1 MDTAGGITR
10 KRLAIEAIALLVS
23 VFLALAVNAWW
34 DGRKA
39 HAVQRS
45 QLTNLRDD
53 FEQARAEMQE
63 KLHYHTIIASSV
75 EDFRG
80 RLEAERLSTI
90 VMVPDTLIIALLSL
104 PTLDLSNATLEE
116 LEMSAR
122 VSTISNVELRRMIV
136 AWPRVLHDAFWLEQT
151 ARTLNEDHLIPLL
164 RVSTDLADAFAL
176 LPQWVKTGVDP
187 GREVQMLP
195 VRNSLPLRNVLAER
209 RLRES
214 WAADPLQ
221 ESTAHVDS
229 ILALIDEE
237 LGS

>member
-1 MDTAGGITR
+1 MDTSGGLSR
-10 KRLAIEAIALLVS
+10 KRLVIDAIALLFS

-34 DGRKA
+34 DGRQA
-39 HAVQRS
+39 REVQRS

-53 FEQARAEMQE
+53 FEQARAEIQE
-63 KLHYHTIIASSV
+63 KLRYHTLIASSV

-80 RLEAERLSTI
+80 RLEAERLSTV

-122 VSTISNVELRRMIV
+122 VSTISNVELRRKIV

-164 RVSTDLADAFAL
+164 RVSTDLADAFAF

-229 ILALIDEE
+229 ILALIDDE

>member
-1 MDTAGGITR
+1 MEVTGGISR
-10 KRLAIEAIALLVS
+10 KRLVIEAIALILS
-23 VFLALAVNAWW
+23 IFLALAVNAWW
-34 DGRKA
+34 DGRQA
-39 HAVQRS
+39 RAVQRS
-45 QLTNLRDD
+45 QLANLRDD
-53 FEQARAEMQE
+53 FEQARVEIQE
-63 KLHYHTIIASSV
+63 KLRYHTLIASSV
-75 EDFRG
+75 EDFRNK
-80 RLEAERLSTI
+80 LEAERLST
-90 VMVPDTLIIALLSL
+90 VVLVPDTLIIALLSL

-122 VSTISNVELRRMIV
+122 VSTISNAELRRMIV
-136 AWPRVLHDAFWLEQT
+136 AWPRVVNDAFWLEQT
-151 ARTLNEDHLIPLL
+151 ARALNEDHLIPLL

-176 LPQWVKTGVDP
+176 LPEWVDTGVDP
-187 GREVQMLP
+187 EREVQMLP
-195 VRNSLPLRNVLAER
+195 VRNSLALRNVLAER